1 MIDHFNL
8 PVVDLSRSQAFYEAV
23 LAPLG
28 YKLLARDGDAVGF
41 GRDHWA
47 FGIIK
52 TSESIPKMH
61 FAFGAETRTQVG
73 AFFDAALAAGGKN
86 NGPPRIRPN
95 YDPNYYA
102 AFVLDPEGHNIEAV
116 CRNAET

>member
-8 PVVDLSRSQAFYEAV
+8 PVADLSRSQTFYQAV
-23 LAPLG
+23 LEPLG
-28 YKLLARDGDAVGF
+28 YKLLMKDGDAVGF
-41 GRDHWA
+41 GRDTWA

-61 FAFGAETRTQVG
+61 LAFVAESRAGVHG
-73 AFFDAALAAGGKN
+73 FFDAAIAAGGKN
-86 NGPPRIRPN
+86 NGPPRIRPA

-102 AFVLDPEGHNIEAV
+102 AFVLDPDGHNIEAV
-116 CRNAET
+116 CRKPE